1 MSEALYSAAILRLKL
16 AGEAAQ
22 RLPAPDGSATRVSPV
37 CGSKV
42 IADVV
47 LDGQARITALALDAT
62 RACTLGQAS
71 GAVVMEH
78 APGLDAGG
86 IAATRAALADFLA
99 GRTGDVPAGWEAF
112 APARPHRARHPSIL
126 LPLDAVLAALAVA
139 GQAAAG
145 QASAGQ
151 GAA

>member
-22 RLPAPDGSATRVSPV
+22 RLPAPDGSATCVSPV

-42 IADVV
+42 IADVAR
-47 LDGQARITALALDAT
+47 DGQGRITALALDAS

-71 GAVVMEH
+71 AAVVAERVV
-78 APGLDAGG
+78 GLDA
-86 IAATRAALADFLA
+86 AALAGLRGALADFLA
-99 GRTGDVPAGWEAF
+99 MRIDEAPAGWEAF

-126 LPLDAVLAALAVA
+126 LAVDAVLAALAAA
-139 GQAAAG
+139 GQAAA
-145 QASAGQ
+145 
-151 GAA
+151 